1 MIRTLLKEVKEY
13 KRASLLTPVFMI
25 LEVVV
30 ETLIPLLMATIIDKG
45 VNGGSMQAITETG
58 TWMLLLALAGL
69 LAGIMGGVLGS
80 RALPKISVRPC
91 SRISRRF
98 HFQILTSIRLQD
110 L

>member
-69 LAGIMGGVLGS
+69 FAGIMGGVLGS
-80 RALPKISVRPC
+80 KASAGFAKNLRKAMFANIQTFSF
-91 SRISRRF
+91 SNI
-98 HFQILTSIRLQD
+98 D
-110 L
+110 N